1 MHDFDELLRKCRHRR
16 LRRWI
21 VLGVAVV
28 MLVVIVGLLQ
38 WYLNH
43 REIIVEKPTVRK
55 QYPVATSAPRPPLTV
70 SKTEKVQKSVKMGKV
85 RQKDTKTVP
94 VGRYRLT
101 STTQL
106 PENTSVT
113 SSSTTSLQK
122 GVKYRVLQFAISL
135 KKHRKALQNLQR
147 RLERFGLHCYIKSS
161 IDGIHLYL
169 RCYKPENFS
178 SLIPTLKKLHYSYFH
193 VSEEGAKKPKPY
205 RVALSVRSEEV
216 VEPQKPKE
224 STPQFKKS
232 AKTENVPLPSQS
244 DTFVRMKKS
253 ERVKL
258 RVQKVE
264 NLDTLK
270 ARFERYPSYET
281 ALRIA
286 KILYERKKYAEAAA
300 WARKANA
307 LNRDE
312 EGAWILFA
320 KAEYAMGEKEKAKR
334 ILRIFLDYK
343 SSKRA
348 QALLG
353 EWSRP

>member
-1 MHDFDELLRKCRHRR
+1 MHDFDELLRTCRHRR
-16 LRRWI
+16 LKRWI
-21 VLGVAVV
+21 VLGVAV
-28 MLVVIVGLLQ
+28 MTLVVIVGLLQ

-43 REIIVEKPTVRK
+43 RDIIVEKPTVRK
-55 QYPVATSAPRPPLTV
+55 QYPVATSAPRSLLTA
-70 SKTEKVQKSVKMGKV
+70 SKTEKVQKSVKMEKV
-85 RQKDTKTVP
+85 RQKDTKTAP
-94 VGRYRLT
+94 VGRYRPT
-101 STTQL
+101 STQL
-106 PENTSVT
+106 PGNTSVT

-122 GVKYRVLQFAISL
+122 GVKYRVLQFAVSL

-193 VSEEGAKKPKPY
+193 VSEEGVKKPKPY
-205 RVALSVRSEEV
+205 RVALSVRSEEA
-216 VEPQKPKE
+216 VESKKPKE

-232 AKTENVPLPSQS
+232 AQTENVPLPSQS

-258 RVQKVE
+258 KVQKVE

-286 KILYERKKYAEAAA
+286 KILYGRKKYAEAAA

-307 LNRDE
+307 LNRDK

-343 SSKRA
+343 SSKTA

>member
-1 MHDFDELLRKCRHRR
+1 MHDFDELLRACRHRR
-16 LRRWI
+16 LKRWI
-21 VLGVAVV
+21 VLGVTV
-28 MLVVIVGLLQ
+28 MTLVVSVGLLQ
-38 WYLNH
+38 RYLNH
-43 REIIVEKPTVRK
+43 REIIVEKPTIRK
-55 QYPVATSAPRPPLTV
+55 HYPVAISTPRSLPTA
-70 SKTEKVQKSVKMGKV
+70 SKTEKLQKNVKMEKV
-85 RQKDTKTVP
+85 RQKDTKTTP
-94 VGRYRLT
+94 DGNARST
-101 STTQL
+101 SAAQPL
-106 PENTSVT
+106 ENPSVT

-122 GVKYRVLQFAISL
+122 GVKYRVLQFAVSL

-178 SLIPTLKKLHYSYFH
+178 ALIPTLKKLHYSYFH
-193 VSEEGAKKPKPY
+193 VSEEGAKKPEPY
-205 RVALSVRSEEV
+205 RVALSVRSEEL

-224 STPQFKKS
+224 STPQLKKS
-232 AKTENVPLPSQS
+232 AKTENVPLPSHS
-244 DTFVRMKKS
+244 DTFVRMKKR

-258 RVQKVE
+258 KVQKIE

-286 KILYERKKYAEAAA
+286 KILYERKKYAEAAV

-307 LNRDE
+307 LNRDD

-343 SSKRA
+343 SSKTA

-353 EWSRP
+353 EWSR